1 MKKLYWRPQRL
12 SSRVLTLIAL
22 VALGLLGAVET
33 LRVKEKQRYY
43 KEKRAAAQLC
53 LRGFETI
60 KEERLRRHIPIS
72 AETDPAISGLIG
84 ELLSSVTTNTGHL
97 PAKQTSINPN
107 FAAAVVDMLMRAGVQ
122 PNDLVAVGFSGS
134 FPALNTCVLAAIET
148 LKLRPVIVS
157 SAGASQFGANHP
169 RFMWPD
175 MESTLVAKRIF
186 GHRSVGFSLGGIDD
200 SALGLS
206 DEGRQLIRKAIER
219 NGYPYV
225 ETTSYEDSLQK
236 RMSLYRLHGSEGEY
250 KAYINVGGGTTSV
263 GTKVGKE
270 LFEPGLNRRLPRG
283 PQIDSV
289 MSRFVESDVP
299 VIHLSMM
306 SKLAER
312 YGFPVLSPVMPL
324 VGEGKIFWR
333 EAYNYWLA
341 GGALLTVIVLL
352 VAFLRLDWG
361 YRLFTS
367 RPSERDAGRPEP
379 MV

>member
-12 SSRVLTLIAL
+12 SVRVLVLIAL

-33 LRVKEKQRYY
+33 LRVKEKQRFYR
-43 KEKRAAAQLC
+43 EKRAAAQLC
-53 LRGFETI
+53 LRAFEAI
-60 KEERLRRHIPIS
+60 KEERLGRRIPIKP
-72 AETDPAISGLIG
+72 ELDPSLSGLIG
-84 ELLSSVTTNTGHL
+84 ELLSKVTTNTGHL
-97 PAKQTSINPN
+97 PAKQTSVNPN
-107 FAAAVVDMLMRAGVQ
+107 FAAAVVDMLMRTGVQ
-122 PNDLVAVGFSGS
+122 PNDMVAVGMSGS

-148 LKLRPVIVS
+148 LKLRPVIIS
-157 SAGASQFGANHP
+157 SAGASQFGANNA

-175 MESTLVAKRIF
+175 MESTLVQRRIF
-186 GHRSVGFSLGGIDD
+186 SHRSIGVSLGGIDD
-200 SALGLS
+200 RALGLS
-206 DEGRQLIRKAIER
+206 DRGRQLIQKAIER
-219 NGYPYV
+219 NGYQFV
-225 ETTSYEDSLQK
+225 ETFSYDDSLEK

-270 LFEPGLNRRLPRG
+270 MFEPGLNRRMPRG

-289 MSRFVESDVP
+289 MSRFAQLDVP
-299 VIHLSMM
+299 VIHLS
-306 SKLAER
+306 SIAKLAER
-312 YGFPVLSPVMPL
+312 YGFPPMPAVMPL

-333 EAYNYWLA
+333 EAYNNWLA
-341 GGALLTVIVLL
+341 GGALITVLVLL

-367 RPSERDAGRPEP
+367 KPSQADAGRPEP